1 MRKSE
6 SVLVFNNKERAM
18 TKIKEEL
25 IRLNVQWVQS
35 SLDLDR
41 FARLHGMTTEDMD
54 KILAMVQSWEES
66 RDL

>member
-1 MRKSE
+1 
-6 SVLVFNNKERAM
+6 M